1 MAQAFMVEI
10 DLPQNLPEEFVKIIP
25 ENRQLVN
32 QFMAEGRISIYTLA
46 EDRSNLWI
54 VVYGQTEDDVRELL
68 DELPIMVYLQ
78 PNIRPLAFHMTTDHI
93 MTISLN

>member
-1 MAQAFMVEI
+1 
-10 DLPQNLPEEFVKIIP
+10 
-25 ENRQLVN
+25 
-32 QFMAEGRISIYTLA
+32 MAEGRISIYTLA